1 MRSPGTIDSPTS
13 SQTHDRPWCSVCL
26 ACMQRRAATAVP
38 LYIRIGSI
46 ARGTGPAIGL
56 APHLVR
62 KRLFYLFAAMVF
74 RIQLNQSIIQLSQS
88 TYAAH
93 SRRRLDV
100 CRPRHGH
107 AGGIFFHGGP
117 RRAATR
123 NCTAMWPRRWPG
135 APRRRWSCVSV
146 ISSSWPRLHR
156 FCASYCRRRNAPH
169 RSRTSVRNR
178 GRLANVPPQYA
189 AAHACTLAQAG
200 Q

>member
-13 SQTHDRPWCSVCL
+13 SQTHHRPWCSVCL

-123 NCTAMWPRRWPG
+123 NCTAMWPSAGPARLVAAGHACRSFHHHG
-135 APRRRWSCVSV
+135 RGCTVSA
-146 ISSSWPRLHR
+146 LHT
-156 FCASYCRRRNAPH
+156 ADAPH